1 VDDDVDDV
9 VHDSGDEK
17 LVNLGSMGNESR
29 DRLWR
34 FSRLDNFRRI
44 LFVDDDIVEA
54 TEELSSLLVLSS
66 CFVSGN
72 QCLKI
77 RDTPFPTCLPLRSS
91 NKGLKS
97 SRFRDSI
104 AFLRALARPV
114 KPSSADF
121 EASSVCI
128 VFDGDSVDC

>member
-1 VDDDVDDV
+1 MVT
-9 VHDSGDEK
+9 DSGDEI
-17 LVNLGSMGNESR
+17 LVGLGSMGKDSR

-44 LFVDDDIVEA
+44 LFVDDDMVEA
-54 TEELSSLLVLSS
+54 TDELSSLLVLSMG
-66 CFVSGN
+66 FVSASQLWTFRYIPCGG
-72 QCLKI
+72 CL
-77 RDTPFPTCLPLRSS
+77 LLRSS

-97 SRFRDSI
+97 SRFRDSK

-121 EASSVCI
+121 EASSLCI
-128 VFDGDSVDC
+128 GFGGDSAGC